1 MTAIEVKSVLADNRN
16 LVISYFNENVKQD
29 SFYNLGWFMTRI
41 LQESEIVWRRRKNVS
56 EKEIM
61 SVIAKIMKQYPQ
73 IAKNYVSNFEK
84 AVNYFGEDKAK
95 QMINIK

>member
-1 MTAIEVKSVLADNRN
+1 MTAIEVKEVLANNRQ

-29 SFYNLGWFMTRI
+29 SFYNLSWFMTRI

-73 IAKNYVSNFEK
+73 IAKNYVSNIEK
-84 AVNYFGEDKAK
+84 AINYFGEDKVK
-95 QMINIK
+95 QMMNIK

>member
-1 MTAIEVKSVLADNRN
+1 MTAIEVKEVLANNRR

-29 SFYNLGWFMTRI
+29 SFYNLSWFMTRI

>member
-1 MTAIEVKSVLADNRN
+1 MTAIEVKEVLANNRQ

-29 SFYNLGWFMTRI
+29 SFYNLGWFMTSI

-61 SVIAKIMKQYPQ
+61 SVIAKIMKRYPQ
-73 IAKNYVSNFEK
+73 IAKDYISNFEK

-95 QMINIK
+95 QMMNIK

>member
-1 MTAIEVKSVLADNRN
+1 MTAIEVKEVLANNRQ
-16 LVISYFNENVKQD
+16 LVISYFNENIKQD

-61 SVIAKIMKQYPQ
+61 SVITKIMKQYPQ
-73 IAKNYVSNFEK
+73 IAKNYVSNIEK
-84 AVNYFGEDKAK
+84 AVNYFGEDKVK
-95 QMINIK
+95 QMMNIK

>member
-1 MTAIEVKSVLADNRN
+1 MTAIEVKEVLANNRQ

-73 IAKNYVSNFEK
+73 IAKDYISNFEK

-95 QMINIK
+95 QMMNIK

>member
-1 MTAIEVKSVLADNRN
+1 MTAIEVKEVLANNRQ

-29 SFYNLGWFMTRI
+29 SFYNLSWFMTRI

-84 AVNYFGEDKAK
+84 AVNYFGEDKVK
-95 QMINIK
+95 QMMNIK

>member
-1 MTAIEVKSVLADNRN
+1 MTAIEVKEVLANNRQ

-29 SFYNLGWFMTRI
+29 SFYNLSWFMTRI

>member
-1 MTAIEVKSVLADNRN
+1 MTTIEVKEVLANNRQ

-73 IAKNYVSNFEK
+73 IAKNYVSNIEK
-84 AVNYFGEDKAK
+84 DVNYFGEDKVK
-95 QMINIK
+95 QMMNIK

>member
-1 MTAIEVKSVLADNRN
+1 MTAIEVKEVLANNRQ

-29 SFYNLGWFMTRI
+29 SFYNLSWFMTRI

-61 SVIAKIMKQYPQ
+61 
-73 IAKNYVSNFEK
+73 
-84 AVNYFGEDKAK
+84 
-95 QMINIK
+95 